1 MSTEHIGQRIR
12 KARKMRQLTVR
23 ALAARVTISPSTL
36 EKYEIGDRTPPPGMV
51 ARLAKA
57 LSVGPDRLTGQPFLN
72 GAESEVQVQ
81 AVIPELRRILLTY
94 DNPDDLLVAA
104 RPMPVLAAEMDHIA
118 QMRQDGQ
125 YVAMGPL
132 LPGVLSELTHVALT
146 VRGEEQQRAYWW
158 LARGYRAAN
167 SLAHKLGY
175 HDLSL
180 TAIERVRWAADRSG
194 DSLMQVT
201 GAYLKA
207 GAMLRMGS
215 YSSGRRVLESLVDEI
230 DRLAPEASL
239 SDEQLAVQGAVLL
252 KLAILEARD
261 QRPDAAQQ
269 RLSEARAAAGMLRRD
284 TSHYEMSFGP
294 SNLRIHEVAV
304 LIDQGDT
311 EQALARLHEWGEE
324 QDRDEWE
331 VPAGIVAER
340 ASHHHIDVAA
350 ARLTEGDRAGAHR
363 DLLRARE
370 IAPNHSRFHPGY
382 RATAAALVRLDRG
395 MSDSVA
401 GNARWCGA

>member
-1 MSTEHIGQRIR
+1 MSTEHIGMRIR
-12 KARKMRQLTVR
+12 KVRKIRQLTVR
-23 ALAARVTISPSTL
+23 ALAGRVAISPSTL
-36 EKYEIGDRTPPPGMV
+36 EKYESGDRNPTPGMI
-51 ARLAKA
+51 AHLAQA
-57 LSVGPDRLTGQPFLN
+57 LSVGPERLTGQPYWN
-72 GAESEVQVQ
+72 GAESEAQVQ

-94 DNPDDLLVAA
+94 DNPDDLLTAP

-132 LPGVLSELTHVALT
+132 LPGVLSELTHAALST
-146 VRGEEQQRAYWW
+146 RGKVQQRAYWW
-158 LARGYRAAN
+158 LARGYRATN

-194 DSLMQVT
+194 DNLMQVT
-201 GAYLKA
+201 GAYLRA
-207 GAMLRMGS
+207 GAMLRMGTYAS
-215 YSSGRRVLESLVDEI
+215 ARRVLEALVDEVE
-230 DRLAPEASL
+230 RLAPEASM
-239 SDEQLAVQGAVLL
+239 SDEQIAMQGAILL

-261 QRPDAAQQ
+261 GRPEHAGE
-269 RLSEARAAAGMLRRD
+269 RLAEARTAAEWLRAD
-284 TSHYEMSFGP
+284 TSYYEMSFGP
-294 SNLRIHEVAV
+294 SNVRIHEVAA

-311 EQALARLHEWGEE
+311 EQALARLREWGAE

-331 VPAGIVAER
+331 VPVEIVAER

-350 ARLTEGDRAGAHR
+350 ARLAEGNRNGSHQ
-363 DLLRARE
+363 DLLQARQ

-382 RATAAALVRLDRG
+382 RATAATLARLDRG
-395 MSDSVA
+395 MDESIA
-401 GNARWCGA
+401 ENARWCGA